1 MAPCGFSGK
10 WTWWYLW
17 EGSGGYERKWYNLKQ
32 WTWAHEWFLQVA
44 RILAECLSAWQ
55 WNYSYITAIHA
66 NSNLLRALRP
76 GELRRNGSG
85 CSRYWINLAVECSL
99 VYIPPFDCLPCSY
112 KVKFT
117 VPPGTTTVISAAPRA
132 ASPIINSPFIIQDR
146 SGKEAQG
153 SDYIV
158 PGTTGIPTLAN

>member
-1 MAPCGFSGK
+1 MASRGNGHGGISGK
-10 WTWWYLW
+10 
-17 EGSGGYERKWYNLKQ
+17 GV
-32 WTWAHEWFLQVA
+32 VA
-44 RILAECLSAWQ
+44 
-55 WNYSYITAIHA
+55 
-66 NSNLLRALRP
+66 
-76 GELRRNGSG
+76 
-85 CSRYWINLAVECSL
+85 
-99 VYIPPFDCLPCSY
+99 CSY